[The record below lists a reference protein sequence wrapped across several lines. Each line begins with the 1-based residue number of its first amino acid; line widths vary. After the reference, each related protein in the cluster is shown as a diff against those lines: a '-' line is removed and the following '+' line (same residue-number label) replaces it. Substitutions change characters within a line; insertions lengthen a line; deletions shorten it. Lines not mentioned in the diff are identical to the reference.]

1 MNLISYIICLTNL
14 LYLNIS
20 LVDIVRKRKLDKT
33 KIEMNNKHIWDTIN
47 KIKDENKELKEEIE
61 RLKRNKNT
69 PE

>member
-14 LYLNIS
+14 LCLNIS

-61 RLKRNKNT
+61 RLKQNKNT